1 MDMTGATTT
10 GLIDGGDSERRL
22 QETAAESS
30 SEFEK
35 STFYGKGATDYVLE
49 TASQLI
55 VLLLGIMGL
64 GLLGIFLQKS
74 FLFLFSARVN
84 QLFHWL
90 RMRIFWCLPLRMLL

>member
-10 GLIDGGDSERRL
+10 GLIDGGDGERRL
-22 QETAAESS
+22 QETAAEAS

-35 STFYGKGATDYVLE
+35 STFYGKGAT
-49 TASQLI
+49 A
-55 VLLLGIMGL
+55 
-64 GLLGIFLQKS
+64 